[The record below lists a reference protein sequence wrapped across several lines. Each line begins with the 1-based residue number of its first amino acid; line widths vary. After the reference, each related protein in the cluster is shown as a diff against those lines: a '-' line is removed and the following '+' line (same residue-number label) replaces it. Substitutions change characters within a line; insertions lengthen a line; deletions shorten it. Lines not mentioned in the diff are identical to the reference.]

1 MNALEI
7 DNFFNGVNR
16 MTNLQIKF
24 DKPSFQS
31 YFKPYDFQSNEVA
44 KRVLKEAKVWL
55 NLYAAS
61 GSSTGDRGVKISMT
75 KIGDRYHVLEF
86 HFNSPNKSEHNTDD
100 NKIFSDGAIYNS
112 YASKMEAVE
121 AIYKSVIQHKE
132 ELNLSKYLEFTND

>member
-1 MNALEI
+1 
-7 DNFFNGVNR
+7 
-16 MTNLQIKF
+16 MTNLQVKF

-31 YFKPYDFQSNEVA
+31 YFKHRDFQSNEIA
-44 KRVLKEAKVWL
+44 KRVLRDAKIWL

-61 GSSTGDRGVKISMT
+61 GSKPEERGVKISMT
-75 KIGDRYHVLEF
+75 KIGDLYHVLEF
-86 HFNSPNKSEHNTDD
+86 HFNSPNKSETNTDD

>member
-31 YFKPYDFQSNEVA
+31 YFKPYEFQSNEVA

-55 NLYAAS
+55 NLYSAS
-61 GSSTGDRGVKISMT
+61 GSSPSERGVKISMT
-75 KIGDRYHVLEF
+75 KIGDRYHVFEF

-100 NKIFSDGAIYNS
+100 NKIFSDVAIYNS
-112 YASKMEAVE
+112 YDSKMATVE
-121 AIYKSVIQHKE
+121 AIYKSVIQHKD
-132 ELNLSKYLEFTND
+132 ELSLSKYLEFIND

>member
-44 KRVLKEAKVWL
+44 KRVLKEAKGWL

-61 GSSTGDRGVKISMT
+61 GSKPEERGVKISMT

-86 HFNSPNKSEHNTDD
+86 HFSPNKSETNTDD
-100 NKIFSDGAIYNS
+100 NKIFSDDAIYNS

-121 AIYKSVIQHKE
+121 AIYKSVIQHKD
-132 ELNLSKYLEFTND
+132 ELSLSKYLEFTND

>member
-61 GSSTGDRGVKISMT
+61 GSSPGERGVKISLT

-86 HFNSPNKSEHNTDD
+86 HFSSENKLDNNND

-112 YASKMEAVE
+112 YPSKMGAVE
-121 AIYKSVIQHKE
+121 AIYKSVSQHKNE
-132 ELNLSKYLEFTND
+132 IILSKYLEFIND